1 MSTPAVISITR
12 LNHSYGAGALAKQ
25 VLHDIN
31 VDFYPG
37 EIAIIMGPSGGG
49 KTTLLSLAGALRSVQ
64 SGSIRLAG
72 AELRNAGRRTLT
84 KVRRKIGF
92 IFQAHNLV
100 ESLTICENVQI
111 ALMVDASATP
121 HGSRQRAME
130 FLGRVGLADHAH
142 KRPRELSGG
151 QKQRVAIARALVRS
165 PEIIMADEPTA
176 SLDRASGREVV
187 ELLKHLAQEMR
198 CAVLLVTH
206 DNRILDIADRILSLE
221 DGYMEES
228 NLALDRLLSDLAELA
243 KHLCLYPER
252 FRSPAELASIAD
264 VFIDRLNAIVPRL
277 ADMVARR
284 QPASLAARS
293 QRWSATAEDLRYL
306 EESLRQIP
314 NVLAGCGTPEGV
326 DDLCD
331 AAVQSL
337 DFLLHTA
344 ANAMRMRVMLD
355 AKMLTTLTS
364 NHSNAQQ
371 SIRARFEEMHSGAS
385 QEFRNS
391 RLELITLYFRCV
403 YFLHHIAGRLVEDI
417 AALPVLPPERS

>member
-1 MSTPAVISITR
+1 MATSAVISITK

-72 AELRNAGRRTLT
+72 SELRDAGSRTLT
-84 KVRRKIGF
+84 RVRRKIGF

-111 ALMVDASATP
+111 ALSVDPSATSQS
-121 HGSRQRAME
+121 SRQRAME
-130 FLGRVGLADHAH
+130 FLGRVGLAAYAY

-151 QKQRVAIARALVRS
+151 QKQRVAIARALVRA

-187 ELLKHLAQEMR
+187 DLLKHLAQEMR

-221 DGYMEES
+221 DGHMEES
-228 NLALDRLLSDLAELA
+228 NLALDRLSSDVVGLAE
-243 KHLCLYPER
+243 HVRLYPER
-252 FRSPAELASIAD
+252 FRSPVELASVAE
-264 VFIDRLNAIVPRL
+264 VFSDRLNAIVPRL

-284 QPASLAARS
+284 QPAALAARS

-314 NVLAGCGTPEGV
+314 SALAGCESPDGA

-331 AAVQSL
+331 AVVQSL
-337 DFLLHTA
+337 EFLLQTA
-344 ANAMRMRVMLD
+344 AGVLRTRVVRDAEMLH
-355 AKMLTTLTS
+355 TLTS
-364 NHSNAQQ
+364 NHSNAQK
-371 SIRARFEEMHSGAS
+371 SIRARFEEMHGGAS
-385 QEFRNS
+385 PEFRNS
-391 RLELITLYFRCV
+391 RIELISLYFRCV
-403 YFLHHIAGRLVEDI
+403 YFLHHVAERLVEDI
-417 AALPVLPPERS
+417 ATA

>member
-1 MSTPAVISITR
+1 
-12 LNHSYGAGALAKQ
+12 
-25 VLHDIN
+25 
-31 VDFYPG
+31 
-37 EIAIIMGPSGGG
+37 
-49 KTTLLSLAGALRSVQ
+49 VQ

-111 ALMVDASATP
+111 ALMVDVSATP

-314 NVLAGCGTPEGV
+314 NVLAGCGTPEGA

>member
-1 MSTPAVISITR
+1 MTSPAVISIIG
-12 LNHSYGAGALAKQ
+12 LNHSYGAGVLAKQ

-49 KTTLLSLAGALRSVQ
+49 KTTFLSLAGALRSVQ

-72 AELRNAGRRTLT
+72 AELRNAGSRTLT

-111 ALMVDASATP
+111 ALMADASATAQS
-121 HGSRQRAME
+121 SRQRAME
-130 FLGRVGLADHAH
+130 LLRRVGLAGHAD

-228 NLALDRLLSDLAELA
+228 NLALDRLLSDLAGLA
-243 KHLCLYPER
+243 EHLCLYPGR
-252 FRSPAELASIAD
+252 FGSPGELASVAD
-264 VFIDRLNAIVPRL
+264 VFSDRLDTIVLRL

-314 NVLAGCGTPEGV
+314 NVLGGRGSADGE

-344 ANAMRMRVMLD
+344 ASSMRTRVMPD
-355 AKMLTTLTS
+355 AEALTTLTS
-364 NHSNAQQ
+364 NHASAQE
-371 SIRARFEEMHSGAS
+371 SIRTRFEEMHSEAS
-385 QEFRNS
+385 REFRNS
-391 RLELITLYFRCV
+391 RLELIGLYFRCV
-403 YFLHHIAGRLVEDI
+403 YFLHHIAVRLVEDI
-417 AALPVLPPERS
+417 AVAAILPPERS